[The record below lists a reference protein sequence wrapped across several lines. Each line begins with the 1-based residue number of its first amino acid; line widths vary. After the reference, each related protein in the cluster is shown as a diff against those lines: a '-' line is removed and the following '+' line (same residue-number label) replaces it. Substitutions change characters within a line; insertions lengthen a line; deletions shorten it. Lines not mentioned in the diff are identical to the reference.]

1 MTENKEGNNSDV
13 KPPVRILYVEKSY
26 RPAPTEVTYIP
37 HNPVREYDYYAILE
51 VGGKDAEDRT
61 SSLALPFLIEDLTAL
76 REYGGKTAADK
87 LLGVSMPVLF
97 MLADVRVKE
106 EKQRCRGTVCPS
118 RSAWTFPVV
127 LGLRFSEKLKNML
140 ESFCSKTLYFP
151 LVAKDFWDELIESQF
166 VFAPS
171 IYVEYVVEPLFV
183 ISKDRVPESGD
194 SSQGNEDKEDG
205 DKIYDLFWINLRLR
219 TEAELCAHK
228 GICGKIRDLE
238 NKLSSLKDFYEEK
251 ESLAT
256 STLEEIKNCN
266 NIDVVLVI
274 PSLKESVELA
284 EKLKLRLSPFVATLA
299 APILY
304 IAHTIKSKESIHL
317 NIMIYHDYGEESSE
331 ERSQIRR
338 LKEYIEKFLKG
349 YGLEK
354 FIVDE
359 IYVGKRF
366 SKTSK
371 EDIRKSFE
379 DRPGEKTSQRKC
391 AILIVRDA
399 EKRFLNDLLDVVSID
414 FDHVYFI
421 YASETVPVY
430 VEKAC
435 TLFGESS
442 PRTDFPIASL
452 LIYFS
457 MCMGEDEKQSMKKL
471 FSYDNR
477 RETGSQRNSNH
488 RQENRCEIKSLQ
500 KKLFETCVDSRIVD
514 NLVKTSFIDVF
525 RIK

>member
-1 MTENKEGNNSDV
+1 MTENKAGKNSDV
-13 KPPVRILYVEKSY
+13 EPPVRILYVEKSY
-26 RPAPTEVTYIP
+26 KPAPTEVTYIP
-37 HNPVREYDYYAILE
+37 HSPVREYDYYAILE
-51 VGGKDAEDRT
+51 LGGKDTEDRT
-61 SSLALPFLIEDLTAL
+61 SSLILPFLIEDLTAL
-76 REYGGKTAADK
+76 HEYGGKTAADK

-97 MLADVRVKE
+97 MITNDRKENGDNKEDNKKCHNVKDIE
-106 EKQRCRGTVCPS
+106 EKQRCRGSVCPS

-140 ESFCSKTLYFP
+140 ESFCSKTLYVP

-171 IYVEYVVEPLFV
+171 IYVEYVVEPLLV

-194 SSQGNEDKEDG
+194 RSQDNEDKEDG
-205 DKIYDLFWINLRLR
+205 DKIYDLFWINLCLR

-228 GICGKIRDLE
+228 GICRKICDLE
-238 NKLSSLKDFYEEK
+238 NNLSSLKDFYEEK

-256 STLEEIKNCN
+256 STLEEIKNCD

-274 PSLKESVELA
+274 PSLKESVKLA

-379 DRPGEKTSQRKC
+379 NRPGGKTSQRKC

-399 EKRFLNDLLDVVSID
+399 EKRFLNNLLDVVSGD
-414 FDHVYFI
+414 FDHVYYI
-421 YASETVPVY
+421 YASETIPVY

-435 TLFGESS
+435 NLFGESS
-442 PRTDFPIASL
+442 SRTDFPIASL
-452 LIYFS
+452 LVYFS

-471 FSYDNR
+471 FP
-477 RETGSQRNSNH
+477 EA
-488 RQENRCEIKSLQ
+488 NRCETKSQ

-514 NLVKTSFIDVF
+514 NLVKISFIDVF